1 MQRYDIV
8 IDGELTADL
17 LDPALPL
24 RRRKSGRATVV
35 SVDAVDAG
43 VLGRALALL
52 ESLGIGVTAIHKV
65 EVAGGAEDA
74 DGIEDVQGIAG
85 VLDVEGIA
93 GIEDAEGITE
103 GQQIPGPRAP

>member
-1 MQRYDIV
+1 MKRYDIV

-17 LDPALPL
+17 LDPGLPL

-43 VLGRALALL
+43 VLGRTLELL

-65 EVAGGAEDA
+65 EDT
-74 DGIEDVQGIAG
+74 DG
-85 VLDVEGIA
+85 L
-93 GIEDAEGITE
+93 TE
-103 GQQIPGPRAP
+103 AQEIPGPHGS